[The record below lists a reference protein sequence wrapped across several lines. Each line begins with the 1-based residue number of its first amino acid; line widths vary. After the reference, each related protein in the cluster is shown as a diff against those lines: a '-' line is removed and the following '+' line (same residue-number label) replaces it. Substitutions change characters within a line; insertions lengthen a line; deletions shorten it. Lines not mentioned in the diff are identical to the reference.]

1 LAVVVD
7 QVDVFK
13 SWCNA
18 SNRRVHIHEKY

>member
-1 LAVVVD
+1 LALVVD

>member
-7 QVDVFK
+7 QVDEVK